1 MGNPSDAGRT
11 DFLNIGLSK
20 AARPKGRAAR
30 KEYQGVMKMLIRII
44 RKTANTAAQTLR
56 HRRKPVADLRVLPPH
71 MLRDIGL

>member
-1 MGNPSDAGRT
+1 
-11 DFLNIGLSK
+11 
-20 AARPKGRAAR
+20 
-30 KEYQGVMKMLIRII
+30 MLIRII